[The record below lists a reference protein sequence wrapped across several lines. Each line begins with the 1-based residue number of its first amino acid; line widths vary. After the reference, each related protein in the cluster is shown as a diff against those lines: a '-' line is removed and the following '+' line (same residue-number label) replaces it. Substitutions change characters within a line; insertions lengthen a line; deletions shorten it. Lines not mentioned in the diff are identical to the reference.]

1 MNTVIEADQLTI
13 KFGSFTAVDK
23 VSFQIARGE
32 VFGFLG
38 PNGSGKTTIIK
49 ALCGLLAPSAGSGII
64 LGMDIRQHAAEIRR
78 HVGYMSQKF
87 GLYED
92 LTVGENIAFY
102 AGVYGIHGAHA
113 EQRKQEVLE
122 LTGIEQYLNRR
133 AGQLSGGWKQR
144 LALACAI
151 IHSPEVV
158 FLDEPTAGIDP
169 VARRA
174 LWDLIFRL
182 SGQGVTFFVTTHYM
196 DEAERCGRV
205 GYIYLSKLVALGTVA
220 ELQRLPDASPAGTT
234 RLQIDIADPSQTRS
248 GPPPRRSPRSHH
260 LRPLHSRARR
270 IRPDRHTP
278 GTAADGR
285 HSGHRTFA
293 RRRLRHPHLQ
303 HHEGR
308 TMTNLF
314 YGLVPVCRKEFLH
327 IVRDRGTLVFAL
339 LLPMLQLFLF
349 GFAIDT
355 NIRQIPTV
363 VYDESRTQ
371 ESRQLLQSFANS
383 DVFQLRFVAS
393 SKEDLYETVR
403 SGRARVG
410 IRIPYDYARNLQSG
424 VTASVLLLVDGSDSN
439 VAGQAISTSTGVTLQ
454 QSLARVVPNG
464 RVPIEVRP
472 SVLYNPATR
481 SPNFF
486 VPGLIAILL
495 QVMAILLIALSLV
508 RERERGTLEQLT
520 MTPVAPL
527 GLMVGK
533 MIPYGVLA
541 FIELCAILF
550 VMRVVFLVPVHGN
563 IFVLLL
569 LSLPFLL
576 TVLGLGLVISSK
588 ARTQAEAFQLAMG
601 TILPSVFLSG
611 YIFLIENMPV
621 PFQVISRLIP
631 ATYYIQI
638 LRGIIL
644 RGAGLTR
651 ALAPGRHSHRHGMRR
666 HPPRRPPI
674 RPRQSHL
681 GVIWRCLD
689 GCPVVLISP
698 LPHTLSS

>member
-1 MNTVIEADQLTI
+1 M
-13 KFGSFTAVDK
+13 
-23 VSFQIARGE
+23 
-32 VFGFLG
+32 
-38 PNGSGKTTIIK
+38 
-49 ALCGLLAPSAGSGII
+49 
-64 LGMDIRQHAAEIRR
+64 
-78 HVGYMSQKF
+78 
-87 GLYED
+87 
-92 LTVGENIAFY
+92 
-102 AGVYGIHGAHA
+102 
-113 EQRKQEVLE
+113 
-122 LTGIEQYLNRR
+122 
-133 AGQLSGGWKQR
+133 
-144 LALACAI
+144 
-151 IHSPEVV
+151 
-158 FLDEPTAGIDP
+158 
-169 VARRA
+169 
-174 LWDLIFRL
+174 
-182 SGQGVTFFVTTHYM
+182 TH
-196 DEAERCGRV
+196 
-205 GYIYLSKLVALGTVA
+205 
-220 ELQRLPDASPAGTT
+220 
-234 RLQIDIADPSQTRS
+234 
-248 GPPPRRSPRSHH
+248 
-260 LRPLHSRARR
+260 
-270 IRPDRHTP
+270 
-278 GTAADGR
+278 
-285 HSGHRTFA
+285 
-293 RRRLRHPHLQ
+293 
-303 HHEGR
+303 
-308 TMTNLF
+308 LF

-383 DVFQLRFVAS
+383 DVFQLKFNVS
-393 SKEDLYETVR
+393 SKDALYETVR
-403 SGRARVG
+403 AGRARVG

-424 VTASVLLLVDGSDSN
+424 RSASVLLLVDGSDSN
-439 VAGQAISTSTGVTLQ
+439 VAGQAVSTSTGVTLQ
-454 QSLARVVPNG
+454 ESLARVVPG
-464 RVPIEVRP
+464 GHIPIEVRP

-481 SPNFF
+481 SANFF

-550 VMRVVFLVPVHGN
+550 VMRVVFLVPIHGSL
-563 IFVLLL
+563 FVLLL

-644 RGAGLTR
+644 RGAGLAELWTQ
-651 ALAPGRHSHRHGMRR
+651 AAILIVMGCAAILLAA
-666 HPPRRPPI
+666 
-674 RPRQSHL
+674 RQFVR
-681 GVIWRCLD
+681 GKAI
-689 GCPVVLISP
+689 
-698 LPHTLSS
+698 